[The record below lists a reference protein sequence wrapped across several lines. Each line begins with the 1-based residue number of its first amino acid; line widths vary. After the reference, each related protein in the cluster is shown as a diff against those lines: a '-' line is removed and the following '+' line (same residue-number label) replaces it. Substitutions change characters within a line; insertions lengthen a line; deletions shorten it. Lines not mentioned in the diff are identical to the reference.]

1 MATYRI
7 EWKTSALREL
17 TKLDRP
23 VVPRIVAAV
32 ESLADNPFPTGVRKL
47 KGTDHTYRIRVGDY
61 RILYEVCQ
69 NVLRIQIVRVRHRKD
84 AHRG

>member
-17 TKLDRP
+17 KRLDRP
-23 VVPRIVAAV
+23 VVPRIVSAV
-32 ESLADNPFPTGVRKL
+32 DSLADNPFPKGVRKL
-47 KGTDHTYRIRVGDY
+47 QGTDHTYRIRVGDY

-69 NVLRIQIVRVRHRKD
+69 NVLRIQVVRVRHRKD
-84 AHRG
+84 AYKG